1 MGMGAEMLEDAMF
14 QDWWDQSNEI
24 WEPSFVPKTWTPE
37 RSETVLIKD
46 MTTDHIINCIS
57 WLKRERAGWPYV
69 DRMVKAFEAEL
80 QTREPEKHPKFYSL
94 D

>member
-14 QDWWDQSNEI
+14 QDWWDQCNEI
-24 WEPSFVPKTWTPE
+24 WEPSFIPKTWTPE
-37 RSETVLIKD
+37 RGGTVFIKD
-46 MTTDHIINCIS
+46 MTTDHITNCIS

-69 DRMVKAFEAEL
+69 DRMVQAFEAEL
-80 QTREPEKHPKFYSL
+80 QAREPAKLPKFYSL